1 MKNNNEV
8 KNKMVELLE
17 SQVKLVKGLEIVKIK
32 ELSSKCKVTFKY
44 DNMVATEE
52 LQKTCTPHFEI
63 ELCRKCINGAI
74 GSMYINVDNLVE
86 AKKWLEGEVWK
97 DIDKENKENID
108 GDLLEILESI
118 RIRAFKDYSK
128 EKFIKCVKNEI
139 RDMKKDNRLKFI
151 TNKLNDRDLI
161 MVFIGILSNDVE

>member
-1 MKNNNEV
+1 ME
-8 KNKMVELLE
+8 
-17 SQVKLVKGLEIVKIK
+17 
-32 ELSSKCKVTFKY
+32 
-44 DNMVATEE
+44 ATEE
-52 LQKTCTPHFEI
+52 LQKTCTPQYKI
-63 ELCRKCINGAI
+63 KLCRKCINGAI

-86 AKKWLEGEVWK
+86 AKKWLDGEVWK
-97 DIDKENKENID
+97 DIDKNNKENID
-108 GDLLEILESI
+108 GDLLEILENI